1 MRVPF
6 RSKFPSYIRVAC
18 LPKKIIAIKEGIT
31 SRQSIRSDSGFTRVK
46 AILEWYIYISQERR
60 RRGRKI
66 KKVKTGE
73 KEPKSRSRRRST
85 FERQRKKKE
94 EKIYQ
99 KTSTNVG
106 RDAVVVVARACPEYN
121 SRPSTALP
129 LHTMNFVP
137 KREALNA
144 NFIHGI

>member
-1 MRVPF
+1 MWTKDRKSKNGGKRTEIPIEETFNF
-6 RSKFPSYIRVAC
+6 RETK
-18 LPKKIIAIKEGIT
+18 
-31 SRQSIRSDSGFTRVK
+31 
-46 AILEWYIYISQERR
+46 
-60 RRGRKI
+60 
-66 KKVKTGE
+66 
-73 KEPKSRSRRRST
+73 
-85 FERQRKKKE
+85 KKKE

-99 KTSTNVG
+99 KISMNTG
-106 RDAVVVVARACPEYN
+106 HDDAVVVVVRACPEYN